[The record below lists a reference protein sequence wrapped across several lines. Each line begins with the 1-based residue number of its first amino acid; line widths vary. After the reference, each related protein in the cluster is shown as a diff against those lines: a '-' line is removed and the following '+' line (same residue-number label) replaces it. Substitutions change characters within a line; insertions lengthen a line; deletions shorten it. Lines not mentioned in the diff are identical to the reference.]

1 MYTGKV
7 SRYRVF
13 HRERRKFLDTTNP
26 IFIDD
31 FEQTL
36 PFPFPPSRFL
46 IRPSLSG
53 TDGNYHY
60 HELTNNETPYTCMKY
75 ERSFITSHSS
85 HTIPNLTQHSSH
97 RNPPRIL
104 RNSSTRPNILPDRQR
119 GKRISHSKPRPIVIL
134 SENSPGDKRRNAE
147 ERARTAKRR
156 RILLE
161 EEAREADFS
170 VLGTKRS
177 FRSPRFPVK

>member
-46 IRPSLSG
+46 LRPSLSG

-85 HTIPNLTQHSSH
+85 HTIPNPTQHSSH
-97 RNPPRIL
+97 RNPRASSATHPFVLTFCPTDSVEREFPI
-104 RNSSTRPNILPDRQR
+104 RN
-119 GKRISHSKPRPIVIL
+119 RPIVIL

-161 EEAREADFS
+161 EEGREADFS